1 MEFLAPWYRSL
12 LDLLDWKLNDFPW
25 SHDFNDFIR
34 QVVWIILYGPY
45 DMDQIW
51 NLKKT
56 GSIIEEF
63 EISKLLGLSIYMS
76 FMTML
81 L

>member
-1 MEFLAPWYRSL
+1 
-12 LDLLDWKLNDFPW
+12 
-25 SHDFNDFIR
+25 
-34 QVVWIILYGPY
+34 
-45 DMDQIW
+45 MDQIW

>member
-1 MEFLAPWYRSL
+1 MISMISFVKSYEYFIGPYVRIH
-12 LDLLDWKLNDFPW
+12 W
-25 SHDFNDFIR
+25 SMSPYFIGHD
-34 QVVWIILYGPY
+34 LYGPY